1 MDLQFPKEIDLSR
14 YQPSTPGNSQ
24 AESNP
29 EAAVKTANTVPK
41 KTKAYGKDVH
51 LALRGLRKTPTQRQD
66 TSPVL
71 LKHTRTQLHVP
82 IAFTCIHIHV
92 LRWN

>member
-51 LALRGLRKTPTQRQD
+51 LALRGLRKTPTQD